1 MKMFNNLILPMVKC
15 VALPL
20 ALVSMFACSDS
31 GSDSVAGTS
40 EEGNGFIA
48 QVPTSARLY
57 KEAKI
62 SVNTTTGTISFDEA
76 DSNFAS
82 TMEFQ
87 FAHDTLLVRENEAK
101 FSKVLVGGKEDY
113 LFGTWFAPGCHYQKG
128 TVDCVDGE
136 NPEYWVISDSSLQI
150 YVDEK
155 VTPKA
160 PSSSSGAGY
169 SVTEKSSTTT
179 ESSATAESNTTA
191 ESSNNA
197 KSSSSEEPSS
207 SESPAN
213 SSNAPESSNGGATSS
228 ADVAE
233 TSSSETPASS
243 VSEPASSNSVPA
255 SALICG
261 SADYVVDTTKG
272 EISFQNIKEYESGCF
287 IGNTIAFQFKSDSLL
302 FDVSADESL
311 ILTGG
316 KNESLIGTWVYAGNV
331 YKNGTLEI
339 LDGSGAKYWVFSES
353 KVRVFYENSSL
364 PPYPNGLNEYVVNF
378 GVNDIRFDQN
388 VYAYSMVLNGY
399 KCGQKDVDG
408 GPCDGMY
415 QSKGLMKVSD
425 IAAVEEF
432 FPWTATILS
441 TAQESEGEQCS
452 YYLYNM
458 QETHFASGHVLTKI
472 SADSLVVVDIQNEA
486 CAIVGGPLDIVV
498 GFLFRYCGVDNYAK
512 NDVKIIHET
521 RKVTGSCVD
530 SEKAYSEWHKML

>member
-1 MKMFNNLILPMVKC
+1 MFNNLILPMVKC

-169 SVTEKSSTTT
+169 SATEKSSTTT

-197 KSSSSEEPSS
+197 KSSSSEEP
-207 SESPAN
+207 
-213 SSNAPESSNGGATSS
+213 
-228 ADVAE
+228 
-233 TSSSETPASS
+233 SSSETPASS

-287 IGNTIAFQFKSDSLL
+287 ISNTIAFQFKSDSLL

-458 QETHFASGHVLTKI
+458 QETHFVSGHVLTKI